1 MKAGNDI
8 QHAAALLKN
17 GKVVAI
23 PTETVYGLAAN
34 AFNAEAVITIFE
46 IKNRPKF
53 NPLIVH
59 VASWQM
65 VEKIT
70 ASIDPLLKQIAEK
83 FWPGPLTILFPKSD
97 AIHPIITAGSAYVA
111 VRMPNHPLTIQ
122 LLKEL
127 DFPLAAP
134 SANLFGKI
142 SPTTTAH
149 VLEQLGDQIDYVL
162 DGGEC
167 SVGVESTIIKMNM
180 YEKVEIL
187 RPGGVS
193 AEEIAEITGYLPK
206 TVSGSDSPEAPG
218 MLNSHYAPKIPLVIG
233 NIEELVNRYANKKI
247 AVLAFYQKIDHPSVI
262 KYYQL
267 SPKKEL
273 HQAAHN
279 LFSLMHEAENSGVD
293 LIIAELLPEEG
304 IGRAIND
311 RLKRASF

>member
-1 MKAGNDI
+1 MKAGSDI
-8 QHAAALLKN
+8 KHAATLLRS

-34 AFNAEAVITIFE
+34 AFNAEAVINIFE

-59 VASWQM
+59 VQSWEM

-70 ASIDPLLKQIAEK
+70 TTIDPLLKKIAEK

-97 AIHPIITAGSAYVA
+97 QIHPIITAGSAYVA

-122 LLKEL
+122 LLTEL

-142 SPTTTAH
+142 SPTTAAH
-149 VLEQLGDQIDYVL
+149 VLEQLGDQIEYVL

-206 TVSGSDSPEAPG
+206 TISGSETPEAPG
-218 MLNSHYAPKIPLVIG
+218 MLNSHYAPKMPLVLG
-233 NIEELVNRYANKKI
+233 NIEELLKRFADKKI
-247 AVLAFYQKIDHPSVI
+247 AVLSYYKKFEHPAIV
-262 KYYQL
+262 KNYQL

-273 HQAAHN
+273 HEAAHN
-279 LFSLMHEAENSGVD
+279 LFSLMHEAENSGAD
-293 LIIAELLPEEG
+293 LIISELLPDEG

>member
-1 MKAGNDI
+1 MKAGTDI
-8 QHAAALLKN
+8 HLAASLLRK

-34 AFNAEAVITIFE
+34 AFDAEAVINIFE

-59 VASWQM
+59 VQSWEM

-70 ASIDPLLKQIAEK
+70 TSIHPVLKKIADQ

-97 AIHPIITAGSAYVA
+97 LIHPIITAGSMYVA
-111 VRMPNHPLTIQ
+111 VRMPSHPLTIK

-142 SPTTTAH
+142 SPTTSAH
-149 VLEQLGDQIDYVL
+149 VIEQLGDQVEYVL

-167 SVGVESTIIKMNM
+167 SIGVESTIIKMNM

-187 RPGGVS
+187 RPGGVAS
-193 AEEIAEITGYLPK
+193 EEIAEIIGYLPK
-206 TVSGSDSPEAPG
+206 VSASAEVPEAPG
-218 MLNSHYAPKIPLVIG
+218 MLNSHYAPKMPLLLG
-233 NIEELVNRYANKKI
+233 DIEELINRYAHKKI
-247 AVLAFYQKIDHPSVI
+247 AVIAYYRNITHPSVL
-262 KYYQL
+262 KCYRL
-267 SPKKEL
+267 SPNKEL
-273 HQAAHN
+273 HEAAHN
-279 LFSLMHEAENSGVD
+279 LFSLMHEAENSGAD
-293 LIIAELLPEEG
+293 LIISELLPEEG

-311 RLKRASF
+311 RLKRAAF

>member
-1 MKAGNDI
+1 MKAGYDLQKTI
-8 QHAAALLKN
+8 TLLKN

-34 AFNAEAVITIFE
+34 AFNAEAVINIFE

-59 VASWQM
+59 VQSWEM

-70 ASIDPLLKQIAEK
+70 NSIDPLLKKIAEK

-97 AIHPIITAGSAYVA
+97 AIHPIITAGSSYVA
-111 VRMPNHPLTIQ
+111 VRMPDHPLTIQ
-122 LLKEL
+122 LLKAL

-142 SPTTTAH
+142 SPTTAAH
-149 VLEQLGDQIDYVL
+149 VLEQLGDKIEYVL

-193 AEEIAEITGYLPK
+193 AEDIAQLTSYLPK
-206 TVSGSDSPEAPG
+206 TTVSIESPEAPG
-218 MLNSHYAPKIPLVIG
+218 MLNSHYAPKMPLVLG
-233 NIEELVNRYANKKI
+233 KIEELVNRFSDKKL
-247 AVLAFYQKIDHPSVI
+247 AVIAFYQKIEHPSVI
-262 KYYQL
+262 KSYQL
-267 SPKKEL
+267 SSKKEL
-273 HQAAHN
+273 HEAAHN
-279 LFSLMHEAENSGVD
+279 LFSMMHEAENSGAE
-293 LIIAELLPEEG
+293 LIISELLPEEG

>member
-1 MKAGNDI
+1 MKSGNDI
-8 QHAAALLKN
+8 PYAVALLQK

-34 AFNAEAVITIFE
+34 AFNAEAVINIFE

-59 VASWQM
+59 VQSWEM

-70 ASIDPLLKQIAEK
+70 TNIDPLLKKIAEK
-83 FWPGPLTILFPKSD
+83 YWPGPLTILFPKSD
-97 AIHPIITAGSAYVA
+97 VIHPIITAGSAYVA

-142 SPTTTAH
+142 SPTTAAH
-149 VLEQLGDQIDYVL
+149 VIEQLGDQIEYVL

-193 AEEIAEITGYLPK
+193 AEEIAEIIGYLPK
-206 TVSGSDSPEAPG
+206 TISGSEMPEAPG
-218 MLNSHYAPKIPLVIG
+218 MLNSHYAPKLPLVLG
-233 NIEELVNRYANKKI
+233 NIEELVKRYSNKKI
-247 AVLAFYQKIDHPSVI
+247 AVLSFFQKIDHPSVI
-262 KYYQL
+262 RSYQL
-267 SPKKEL
+267 SPNKEL
-273 HQAAHN
+273 HEAAHN
-279 LFSLMHEAENSGVD
+279 LFSLMHEAENSGAD
-293 LIIAELLPEEG
+293 LIISELLPEEG

>member
-267 SPKKEL
+267 SPFLNAKMRGYWKK
-273 HQAAHN
+273 
-279 LFSLMHEAENSGVD
+279 
-293 LIIAELLPEEG
+293 IT
-304 IGRAIND
+304 
-311 RLKRASF
+311 K